1 MNHGFKVLSLGLG
14 ILAGSTCSSDAAVI
28 AQYNFDAGNGVATTV
43 NPNVTAQDIIQ
54 ANAGP
59 NMTVDY
65 APVAPAYPTPILR
78 SATVAANPTN
88 DEAGAVSAGTYF
100 AFTVTPTAGNTMT
113 LTGISFDSAR
123 GGAAVPRSW
132 YAFSSVKGFANGS
145 DIASAI
151 EASQR
156 PAFSHYDETSTV
168 GGTAPLATGS
178 LNLAADPSYANLTS
192 PVTFRF
198 YVSAPGAGQS
208 IDFDNVSINGITTAT
223 SPEPATL
230 GMAAI
235 GGLCLLARRRRASR

>member
-1 MNHGFKVLSLGLG
+1 MNHGFKVLSLAVGL
-14 ILAGSTCSSDAAVI
+14 LAGSAFSSDAAII

-43 NPNVTAQDIIQ
+43 NPNVTAQDITQ

-65 APVAPAYPTPILR
+65 APVTPAYPTPILR

-88 DEAGAVSAGTYF
+88 DEAGAIAAGTYY
-100 AFTVTPTAGNTMT
+100 AFTVTPTAGNAMT

-123 GGAAVPRSW
+123 GGAATPRSW
-132 YAFSSVKGFANGS
+132 YAFSSVKGFTNGS
-145 DIASAI
+145 EIASAI
-151 EASQR
+151 EASAR
-156 PAFSHYDETSTV
+156 PAFSHYDETSTLAS
-168 GGTAPLATGS
+168 TAPLATGS
-178 LNLAADPSYANLTS
+178 LNLAADPSYANLTT

-208 IDFDNVSINGITTAT
+208 IDFDNVTINGVTSAA

-230 GMAAI
+230 GLAMI
-235 GGLCLLARRRRASR
+235 GGLFVLARRPRANR